1 MIVPLAVHGELLG
14 DLELVR
20 SEPFHRWDHM
30 RATVLADFAARAVE
44 NSRLLEEARDREAER
59 ERLTERLITA
69 EQDERRRL
77 SLFLHDGPLQSMSG
91 IALMHDAAI
100 AAIEDGRPE
109 DAEKVMRNSLE
120 KERDTIRVLRDLS
133 FAIEPLVLR
142 DAGFFAA
149 VRALGDQIETSHRI
163 TVLTDVEAGER
174 LGEKTQ
180 VALYQIIRESL
191 NQAVR
196 RRPLKIEVAVRER
209 EDGGFEAEIAD
220 DGVEERRRA
229 SIEAIDERVKIL
241 NGRLSIDSGEH
252 GGTLVRVVVPPY
264 VAAARERLDSA
275 PMADTHLLFV
285 SKPSG
290 YELVEREGEPPAAG
304 AAVELGRGPLHGL
317 EGRPLAAPG
326 RRAALRVPPGRLDLA
341 ERVFGRGLAEDERGG
356 ERARPAA
363 RGDTACVGAR
373 DPEAVGGA
381 AALVDPDPA
390 QRRRDRGDDLDPGG
404 AVTALDRSAG
414 LARRLDDLADGALP
428 HALPERLVGN
438 QVPGAGAGLARRPLD
453 DVEVG
458 PVLRPEP
465 LAAGVLDDRVAGV
478 DLRQPHEVLG
488 LEARRGGEVPA
499 VELLHARRRARRRG
513 PAPGAGRRRCSTGSR
528 GGRAAPA

>member
-1 MIVPLAVHGELLG
+1 MRAWVSGNARGILVACTVGAALVGALGLAFGEAAVAAGGLVASTAFFGGFALYLIVSERRRHESAEDELQAQATFLESLVDSIGAVSSTLDAGEILDRTCEEARRLFDAKSARILPAGRGGGSRSEAAPGGERMIVPLAVHGERLG

-20 SEPFHRWDHM
+20 ADPFHRWDHM

-44 NSRLLEEARDREAER
+44 NSRLL
-59 ERLTERLITA
+59 

-120 KERDTIRVLRDLS
+120 KERDTIRTLRDLS

-264 VAAARERLDSA
+264 VAAAR
-275 PMADTHLLFV
+275 
-285 SKPSG
+285 
-290 YELVEREGEPPAAG
+290 
-304 AAVELGRGPLHGL
+304 
-317 EGRPLAAPG
+317 
-326 RRAALRVPPGRLDLA
+326 
-341 ERVFGRGLAEDERGG
+341 
-356 ERARPAA
+356 
-363 RGDTACVGAR
+363 
-373 DPEAVGGA
+373 GGA
-381 AALVDPDPA
+381 
-390 QRRRDRGDDLDPGG
+390 
-404 AVTALDRSAG
+404 
-414 LARRLDDLADGALP
+414 
-428 HALPERLVGN
+428 GN
-438 QVPGAGAGLARRPLD
+438 
-453 DVEVG
+453 
-458 PVLRPEP
+458 
-465 LAAGVLDDRVAGV
+465 
-478 DLRQPHEVLG
+478 
-488 LEARRGGEVPA
+488 
-499 VELLHARRRARRRG
+499 
-513 PAPGAGRRRCSTGSR
+513 
-528 GGRAAPA
+528 

>member
-1 MIVPLAVHGELLG
+1 VSVRDWVSRNARGILVACTVGAALVGALGLAFGEAAVAAGGLVASTAFFGGFALYLIVSERRRHESAEDELQAQATFLESLVDSIGAVSSTLDAGEILERTCEEARRLFDARSARILPAGRGGSSTEATSGGERMIVPLAVHGERLG
-14 DLELVR
+14 DLELTR
-20 SEPFHRWDHM
+20 AEPFHRWDHM

-120 KERDTIRVLRDLS
+120 KERDTIRTLRDLS

-209 EDGGFEAEIAD
+209 EDGGFETEIAD

-264 VAAARERLDSA
+264 VAAAR
-275 PMADTHLLFV
+275 
-285 SKPSG
+285 
-290 YELVEREGEPPAAG
+290 
-304 AAVELGRGPLHGL
+304 
-317 EGRPLAAPG
+317 
-326 RRAALRVPPGRLDLA
+326 
-341 ERVFGRGLAEDERGG
+341 
-356 ERARPAA
+356 
-363 RGDTACVGAR
+363 
-373 DPEAVGGA
+373 
-381 AALVDPDPA
+381 
-390 QRRRDRGDDLDPGG
+390 
-404 AVTALDRSAG
+404 
-414 LARRLDDLADGALP
+414 DG
-428 HALPERLVGN
+428 
-438 QVPGAGAGLARRPLD
+438 
-453 DVEVG
+453 
-458 PVLRPEP
+458 
-465 LAAGVLDDRVAGV
+465 
-478 DLRQPHEVLG
+478 
-488 LEARRGGEVPA
+488 
-499 VELLHARRRARRRG
+499 
-513 PAPGAGRRRCSTGSR
+513 
-528 GGRAAPA
+528 